1 LNVIKGTY
9 HLQSE
14 KPAERLQRL
23 RHIKATLLPAD
34 VLRMALE
41 LQFNVAIEE
50 FFKDFSQSAAL
61 YEKGLFNEFLKYLKS
76 ILTPESIKSFEIK

>member
-1 LNVIKGTY
+1 
-9 HLQSE
+9 
-14 KPAERLQRL
+14 
-23 RHIKATLLPAD
+23 
-34 VLRMALE
+34 MALE